1 MNNITLYIKLMKT
14 FLVQVTKTDNTANR
28 VTKLKLNMLLLFKQG
43 CWVRTSPCFAFL
55 AFPLSFRVVWVLRN
69 RRGRSNPSLVPV
81 GKGKGKEAT
90 LCEAREG
97 GRGKANKG
105 KTRKEAA
112 PASIIYLKARKA

>member
-1 MNNITLYIKLMKT
+1 LAVAFPPELAKT
-14 FLVQVTKTDNTANR
+14 KG
-28 VTKLKLNMLLLFKQG
+28 LLLPLRLRSTQAELVRGKFG
-43 CWVRTSPCFAFL
+43 CWF
-55 AFPLSFRVVWVLRN
+55 VWVLRN